1 MDIKAKIQEL
11 VESIT
16 ENKALLTKFKADPI
30 NTVKGLLD
38 NIDQDDDLLEKLVA
52 GVKAKIDLDK
62 IDDVIDGLK
71 DGIGLAD
78 VAGVAGALGGLFGKK
93 K

>member
-1 MDIKAKIQEL
+1 MDIKKKIEEL

-16 ENKALLTKFKADPI
+16 ANKALLTKFKADPLG
-30 NTVKGLLD
+30 TVKGLLSNVD
-38 NIDQDDDLLEKLVA
+38 LDDELLEKLAA

-62 IDDVIDGLK
+62 VDDLVAGLK
-71 DGIGLAD
+71 DGVDLED
-78 VAGVAGALGGLFGKK
+78 VKDIAGALGGLFGKK

>member
-16 ENKALLTKFKADPI
+16 GNKALLAKFKADPI
-30 NTVKGLLD
+30 DTVKSLLK
-38 NIDQDDDLLEKLVA
+38 NIDLDDELLEKLVA
-52 GVKAKIDLDK
+52 GVKAKINLDQV
-62 IDDVIDGLK
+62 DDVIDGLK
-71 DGIGLAD
+71 DGIDLDD
-78 VAGVAGALGGLFGKK
+78 VANVAGALGGLFGKK

>member
-1 MDIKAKIQEL
+1 MDIKKKIEEL

-16 ENKALLTKFKADPI
+16 SNKALMAKFKAEPI
-30 NTVKGLLD
+30 DTVKSLLK
-38 NIDQDDDLLEKLVA
+38 NIDLDDELMEKLVA

-62 IDDVIDGLK
+62 VGDLVEGFK
-71 DGIGLAD
+71 DGVDLEDI
-78 VAGVAGALGGLFGKK
+78 AGVAGALGGLFGKK

>member
-16 ENKALLTKFKADPI
+16 ENKALLAKFKADPMG
-30 NTVKGLLD
+30 TVKAILK
-38 NIDQDDDLLEKLVA
+38 NIDLDDELLEKLVA
-52 GVKAKIDLDK
+52 GVKAKINLDQV
-62 IDDVIDGLK
+62 DDVIDGLK
-71 DGIGLAD
+71 DGIDLED
-78 VAGVAGALGGLFGKK
+78 VTGVAGALGGLFGKK